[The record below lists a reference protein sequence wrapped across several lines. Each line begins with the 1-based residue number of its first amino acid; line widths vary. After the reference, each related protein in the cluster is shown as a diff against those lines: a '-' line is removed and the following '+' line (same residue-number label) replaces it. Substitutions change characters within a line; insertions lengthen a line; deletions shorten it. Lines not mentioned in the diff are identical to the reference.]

1 MAMIQTNVS
10 MNVGGSAEVKLGM
23 LASSDR
29 RWRSRSSR
37 TGAAA
42 PGSEHDGAGG
52 AEQQGLGVNVETK
65 AALFMSSSALASS
78 GEMSCA
84 L

>member
-1 MAMIQTNVS
+1 VCSPGRSSDTLMAVIQTNVS

-52 AEQQGLGVNVETK
+52 AEQQGPGRP
-65 AALFMSSSALASS
+65 
-78 GEMSCA
+78 C
-84 L
+84 